1 MKITQNKIS
10 ENDTHQSVYVVLSNG
25 DEVQIYD
32 NQEGYGSVTVT
43 RHDNG
48 VKSDVLTKTSR
59 VKALGREKRF
69 RNILTKDREIEIKS
83 HRIPNTAVDN
93 RRTRIE
99 LTHFYQ
105 R

>member
-1 MKITQNKIS
+1 MKITHNDIG
-10 ENDTHQSVYVVLSNG
+10 ENGTSQSVYVILSNG
-25 DEVQIYD
+25 DEVQVYD

-43 RHDNG
+43 RHDND

-59 VKALGREKRF
+59 VKVLGREKRF

-83 HRIPNTAVDN
+83 DRLPNGDR